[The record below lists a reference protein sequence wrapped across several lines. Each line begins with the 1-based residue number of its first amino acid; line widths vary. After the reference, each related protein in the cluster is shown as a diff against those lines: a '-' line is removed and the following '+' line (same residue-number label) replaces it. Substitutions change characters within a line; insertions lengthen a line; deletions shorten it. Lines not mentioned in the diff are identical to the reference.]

1 MNAVTTTLEKYQQ
14 LIESQQDQ
22 LPGAQLPWLQSQRQ
36 QAAQRFL
43 KAGFPTRKSELWRY
57 TNVDSLLN
65 KDFVPPA
72 QDKAATLADT
82 AALVGSQNR
91 RIVFIN
97 GKYSEQLS
105 RLRDLPK
112 GVYIASVQQ
121 AMAERGDLLQ
131 KILEKSPTGNF
142 HVFNDL
148 NTVLFHDGM
157 VFYVEEN
164 VELAE
169 PVEVIY
175 LTSEDSQTFAEGSQA
190 SAEGSQPAEG
200 SQAAEGSHAYVISP
214 RNLVW
219 LEAGASATLIERY
232 VGEHDNTYFT
242 NGLSEIVLNTEA
254 KLEHY
259 RLQEE
264 SLAAYHISTLF
275 VHHEAQSQ
283 YKGNTIVLGGKWS
296 RTDYNVD
303 FQGEQAQNRLD
314 GLYLVKDKQ
323 LADIH
328 LNVNHAVPKCSSEQD
343 FRGILLGAGRGVF
356 DGLINVAEQAQKTE
370 AHLHNANLMLSRS
383 AEVDTKPQLLIYA
396 DDVKCSHGTT
406 VGQLEPEQLFYLR
419 SRGISETEA
428 KKMLCVGF
436 AQAVLEQC
444 SVGELRTRAE
454 EALSESLLKKPT
466 TIEL

>member
-1 MNAVTTTLEKYQQ
+1 MNAVTTTLEEFQQ
-14 LIESQQDQ
+14 LIDSQQGR
-22 LPGAQLPWLQSQRQ
+22 LPGAQLPWLQTQRE
-36 QAAQRFL
+36 QAVQRFL
-43 KAGFPTRKSELWRY
+43 QAGFPTRKSEAWRY
-57 TNVDSLLN
+57 TNVDSLLKN
-65 KDFVPPA
+65 SFVLPA
-72 QDKAATLADT
+72 QNKPIALGETT
-82 AALVGSQNR
+82 ALVQSQKQ
-91 RIVFIN
+91 RIVFVN
-97 GKYSEQLS
+97 GRYSEQYSHLEG
-105 RLRDLPK
+105 LPH
-112 GVYIASVQQ
+112 GVYIGSLQQ
-121 AMAERGDLLQ
+121 AMTERGDVVQ

-148 NTVLFHDGM
+148 NTALFHDGV

-164 VELAE
+164 VELRE
-169 PVEVIY
+169 PIEVIY
-175 LTSEDSQTFAEGSQA
+175 VTSEDSQ
-190 SAEGSQPAEG
+190 
-200 SQAAEGSHAYVISP
+200 AYVVSP

-219 LEAGASATLIERY
+219 LEAGANATLIERY
-232 VGEHDNTYFT
+232 VGEQSNVYFT
-242 NGLSEIVLNTEA
+242 NGLSEIALNA
-254 KLEHY
+254 GAHLEHY

-264 SLAAYHISTLF
+264 SLGAYHISTLF

-283 YKGNTIVLGGKWS
+283 YQGNTIVLGGKWS
-296 RTDYNVD
+296 RTDYNVN
-303 FQGEQAQNRLD
+303 FHGEQAQSRLD

-328 LNVNHAVPKCSSEQD
+328 LNINHAVPHCSSEQD
-343 FRGILLGAGRGVF
+343 FRGILLGNGRGVF

-419 SRGISETEA
+419 SRGISEVEA

-444 SVGELRTRAE
+444 SVEALRTRAE
-454 EALSESLLKKPT
+454 SALSESLFNIPAEK
-466 TIEL
+466 IEL

>member
-1 MNAVTTTLEKYQQ
+1 
-14 LIESQQDQ
+14 
-22 LPGAQLPWLQSQRQ
+22 
-36 QAAQRFL
+36 
-43 KAGFPTRKSELWRY
+43 
-57 TNVDSLLN
+57 
-65 KDFVPPA
+65 
-72 QDKAATLADT
+72 
-82 AALVGSQNR
+82 
-91 RIVFIN
+91 
-97 GKYSEQLS
+97 
-105 RLRDLPK
+105 
-112 GVYIASVQQ
+112 
-121 AMAERGDLLQ
+121 
-131 KILEKSPTGNF
+131 
-142 HVFNDL
+142 
-148 NTVLFHDGM
+148 

-175 LTSEDSQTFAEGSQA
+175 LTSEGSRVFAEGSL
-190 SAEGSQPAEG
+190 SAEGSP
-200 SQAAEGSHAYVISP
+200 SYVVSP

-232 VGEHDNTYFT
+232 VGEHGNSYFT
-242 NGLSEIVLNTEA
+242 NGLGEIVLNTGA
-254 KLEHY
+254 QLEHY

-264 SLAAYHISTLF
+264 SLGAYHISTLF

-303 FQGEQAQNRLD
+303 FRGEQAQNRLD

-328 LNVNHAVPKCSSEQD
+328 LNINHAVPKCSSEQD
-343 FRGILLGAGRGVF
+343 FRGILLGTGRGVF

-419 SRGISETEA
+419 SRGISEAEA

-436 AQAVLEQC
+436 AQAVLEKC
-444 SVGELRTRAE
+444 SVEELRSRAE